1 MAGKLTHFEMA
12 KSVLEEAD
20 KPLTIDE
27 ICKRIITRYDLSQK
41 ENFAYNRLYNTL
53 YQSLRWDNAEK
64 LLATTNRPLT
74 FWLKSRELPSNL
86 NLENVEEE
94 ALEEQAQKIQ
104 QIEEKGNF
112 KERDLHPLLV
122 SFAAQ
127 QWGLICKTIFHER
140 TQGKSA
146 GGINRW
152 NHPDIVGVN
161 FPQLE
166 NETTHFLTKLSRN
179 LYQMYS
185 FELKIAV
192 NSSNLKE
199 CYFQAVSNSTWANEG
214 YLVVFENLDGEV
226 LEELE
231 RLNQSFG
238 IGVIQLEKDPWE
250 SKIIYPAHKRAL
262 DIQTLNMLVRKNPDF
277 KKFVAEITEKIS
289 ATLQRHDSKIES
301 DEILKG
307 ESLENYIQKMHI
319 DK

>member
-1 MAGKLTHFEMA
+1 MAENLSYFEMI
-12 KSVLEEAD
+12 KDVLERAE
-20 KPLTIDE
+20 KPLTTNE
-27 ICKRIITRYDLSQK
+27 ICKRIAAQNEITNNSGTVLYDTIYK
-41 ENFAYNRLYNTL
+41 TARFHKADAFVVTTL
-53 YQSLRWDNAEK
+53 
-64 LLATTNRPLT
+64 RPLT

-140 TQGKSA
+140 TKGKGKNPS
-146 GGINRW
+146 GISRW

-161 FPQLE
+161 FPQLK

-307 ESLENYIQKMHI
+307 DALENYIQKMHI